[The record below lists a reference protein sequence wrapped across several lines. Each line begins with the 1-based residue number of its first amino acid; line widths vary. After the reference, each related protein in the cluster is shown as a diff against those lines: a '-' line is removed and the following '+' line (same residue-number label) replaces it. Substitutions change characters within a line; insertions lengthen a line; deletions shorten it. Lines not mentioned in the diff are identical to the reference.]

1 MISTEHQTQINDAL
15 NKRGYLVVGSYVDRK
30 VGDKIGTFEHF
41 NAMINHPFYVIA
53 KTDEAD
59 ILEQLRLWNVTQ
71 AEIAARRRYQYYYR
85 VKSD

>member
-30 VGDKIGTFEHF
+30 VGDKIGTFFHF
-41 NAMINHPFYVIA
+41 NSDIDHPFYVIA

-59 ILEQLRLWNVTQ
+59 IQEQWRLWNVSQ
-71 AEIAARRRYQYYYR
+71 AKIAARKRYEYYYR
-85 VKSD
+85 VIND